1 MPTQVTNYQCPACT
15 GPLHYSAKSGKL
27 ACDYCG
33 SSFDVAEIEALY
45 ARKEAEAAA
54 AKQAADAK
62 AEAAQAAKAEAAEAA
77 AASGGWDTSD
87 LSRDWGAEADG
98 LRVYSCP
105 SCGAEL
111 ICDQSTAATA
121 CPYCGNPAIVPGQF
135 SGALRPDYI
144 LPFRLSKDDA
154 VQALRAH
161 YKGKPFLPRSFTS
174 ANHIEQ
180 IQGVYVPFW
189 LFDGGAEGAASYRA
203 SNTNVF
209 ETGDYEITE
218 TRHYHVVRAG
228 SLAFEKIPVDASSKM
243 PDDHMDSIEPFDY
256 AQLRPFS
263 TAYLPG
269 YLADKYDVTI
279 DDSRDRAD
287 TRCRETLAQ
296 ALRDTVTGYGACV
309 TERED
314 IALRRGKVHYAL
326 LPVWMLSTK
335 WHGQDFLF
343 AMNGQTGKLVGNLPT
358 DRGRV
363 WGMFAAIA
371 APLTVALTAILQFL
385 RDGGDGYE
393 TQTFRPAARAAA
405 GRDARSTGAG
415 RRGLGHG
422 RGRPAHRPTDQPA
435 LAARRRPRAQ
445 QRRRRVH
452 PHRGRLCRLRLHRR
466 GDGVLHA
473 LPQRLARRR

>member
-77 AASGGWDTSD
+77 AASGSWDTSD

-203 SNTNVF
+203 SNTNVY

-335 WHGQDFLF
+335 WNGQDFLF
-343 AMNGQTGKLVGNLPT
+343 AMNGQTGKLVGDLPT
-358 DRGRV
+358 DRGRF

-385 RDGGDGYE
+385 
-393 TQTFRPAARAAA
+393 
-405 GRDARSTGAG
+405 
-415 RRGLGHG
+415 L
-422 RGRPAHRPTDQPA
+422 
-435 LAARRRPRAQ
+435 
-445 QRRRRVH
+445 
-452 PHRGRLCRLRLHRR
+452 
-466 GDGVLHA
+466 
-473 LPQRLARRR
+473 

>member
-62 AEAAQAAKAEAAEAA
+62 AEATQAAKAEAAEAA

-335 WHGQDFLF
+335 WRGQDFLF
-343 AMNGQTGKLVGNLPT
+343 AMNGQTGKLVGDLPT
-358 DRGRV
+358 DRGRF

-371 APLTVALTAILQFL
+371 VPLTVALTAILQFL
-385 RDGGDGYE
+385 
-393 TQTFRPAARAAA
+393 
-405 GRDARSTGAG
+405 
-415 RRGLGHG
+415 L
-422 RGRPAHRPTDQPA
+422 
-435 LAARRRPRAQ
+435 
-445 QRRRRVH
+445 
-452 PHRGRLCRLRLHRR
+452 
-466 GDGVLHA
+466 
-473 LPQRLARRR
+473 

>member
-27 ACDYCG
+27 ECDYCG

-62 AEAAQAAKAEAAEAA
+62 AEAAQAARAEAVEAT

-111 ICDQSTAATA
+111 ICDRSTAATA

-189 LFDGGAEGAASYRA
+189 LFDGGAEGAASYLA
-203 SNTNVF
+203 SNTNVY

-279 DDSRDRAD
+279 DDSRDRTD

-343 AMNGQTGKLVGNLPT
+343 AMNGQTGKLVGDLPT
-358 DRGRV
+358 DRGRF

-385 RDGGDGYE
+385 
-393 TQTFRPAARAAA
+393 
-405 GRDARSTGAG
+405 
-415 RRGLGHG
+415 L
-422 RGRPAHRPTDQPA
+422 
-435 LAARRRPRAQ
+435 
-445 QRRRRVH
+445 
-452 PHRGRLCRLRLHRR
+452 
-466 GDGVLHA
+466 
-473 LPQRLARRR
+473 

>member
-135 SGALRPDYI
+135 SGALRPAYI

-335 WHGQDFLF
+335 WRGQDFLF
-343 AMNGQTGKLVGNLPT
+343 AMNGQTGKLVGDLPT
-358 DRGRV
+358 DRGRF

-385 RDGGDGYE
+385 
-393 TQTFRPAARAAA
+393 
-405 GRDARSTGAG
+405 
-415 RRGLGHG
+415 L
-422 RGRPAHRPTDQPA
+422 
-435 LAARRRPRAQ
+435 
-445 QRRRRVH
+445 
-452 PHRGRLCRLRLHRR
+452 
-466 GDGVLHA
+466 
-473 LPQRLARRR
+473 

>member
-27 ACDYCG
+27 ACDYGG

-335 WHGQDFLF
+335 WRGQDFLF
-343 AMNGQTGKLVGNLPT
+343 AMNGQTGKLVGDLPT
-358 DRGRV
+358 DRGRF

-385 RDGGDGYE
+385 
-393 TQTFRPAARAAA
+393 
-405 GRDARSTGAG
+405 
-415 RRGLGHG
+415 L
-422 RGRPAHRPTDQPA
+422 
-435 LAARRRPRAQ
+435 
-445 QRRRRVH
+445 
-452 PHRGRLCRLRLHRR
+452 
-466 GDGVLHA
+466 
-473 LPQRLARRR
+473 

>member
-27 ACDYCG
+27 ECDYCD

-209 ETGDYEITE
+209 ETSDYEITE

-358 DRGRV
+358 DRGRF

-385 RDGGDGYE
+385 
-393 TQTFRPAARAAA
+393 
-405 GRDARSTGAG
+405 
-415 RRGLGHG
+415 L
-422 RGRPAHRPTDQPA
+422 
-435 LAARRRPRAQ
+435 
-445 QRRRRVH
+445 
-452 PHRGRLCRLRLHRR
+452 
-466 GDGVLHA
+466 
-473 LPQRLARRR
+473 

>member
-27 ACDYCG
+27 ECDYCG

-54 AKQAADAK
+54 AKQEAEAAAAKQAADAK
-62 AEAAQAAKAEAAEAA
+62 AEAAQAAKDEAAEAA

-203 SNTNVF
+203 STTTVY

-256 AQLRPFS
+256 TQLRPFS

-343 AMNGQTGKLVGNLPT
+343 AMNGQTGKLVGDLPT
-358 DRGRV
+358 DRGRF

-385 RDGGDGYE
+385 
-393 TQTFRPAARAAA
+393 
-405 GRDARSTGAG
+405 
-415 RRGLGHG
+415 L
-422 RGRPAHRPTDQPA
+422 
-435 LAARRRPRAQ
+435 
-445 QRRRRVH
+445 
-452 PHRGRLCRLRLHRR
+452 
-466 GDGVLHA
+466 
-473 LPQRLARRR
+473 

>member
-27 ACDYCG
+27 ECDYCD

-335 WHGQDFLF
+335 WRGQDFLF
-343 AMNGQTGKLVGNLPT
+343 AMNGQTGKLDGDLPT
-358 DRGRV
+358 DRGRF

-385 RDGGDGYE
+385 
-393 TQTFRPAARAAA
+393 
-405 GRDARSTGAG
+405 
-415 RRGLGHG
+415 L
-422 RGRPAHRPTDQPA
+422 
-435 LAARRRPRAQ
+435 
-445 QRRRRVH
+445 
-452 PHRGRLCRLRLHRR
+452 
-466 GDGVLHA
+466 
-473 LPQRLARRR
+473 

>member
-54 AKQAADAK
+54 AKQEAEAAAAKQAADAK
-62 AEAAQAAKAEAAEAA
+62 AEAAQAAKDEAAEAA

-203 SNTNVF
+203 SNTNVY

-256 AQLRPFS
+256 TQLRPFS

-343 AMNGQTGKLVGNLPT
+343 AMNGQTGKLVGDLPT
-358 DRGRV
+358 DRGRF

-385 RDGGDGYE
+385 
-393 TQTFRPAARAAA
+393 
-405 GRDARSTGAG
+405 
-415 RRGLGHG
+415 L
-422 RGRPAHRPTDQPA
+422 
-435 LAARRRPRAQ
+435 
-445 QRRRRVH
+445 
-452 PHRGRLCRLRLHRR
+452 
-466 GDGVLHA
+466 
-473 LPQRLARRR
+473 

>member
-27 ACDYCG
+27 ACDYCD

-335 WHGQDFLF
+335 WRGQDFLF
-343 AMNGQTGKLVGNLPT
+343 AMNGQTGKLVGDLPT
-358 DRGRV
+358 DRGRF

-385 RDGGDGYE
+385 
-393 TQTFRPAARAAA
+393 
-405 GRDARSTGAG
+405 
-415 RRGLGHG
+415 L
-422 RGRPAHRPTDQPA
+422 
-435 LAARRRPRAQ
+435 
-445 QRRRRVH
+445 
-452 PHRGRLCRLRLHRR
+452 
-466 GDGVLHA
+466 
-473 LPQRLARRR
+473 

>member
-27 ACDYCG
+27 ECDYCG

-135 SGALRPDYI
+135 SGALRPDSI

-203 SNTNVF
+203 SITNVY

-256 AQLRPFS
+256 TQLRPFS

-335 WHGQDFLF
+335 WRGQDFLF
-343 AMNGQTGKLVGNLPT
+343 AMNGQTGKLVGDLPT
-358 DRGRV
+358 DRGRF

-385 RDGGDGYE
+385 
-393 TQTFRPAARAAA
+393 
-405 GRDARSTGAG
+405 
-415 RRGLGHG
+415 L
-422 RGRPAHRPTDQPA
+422 
-435 LAARRRPRAQ
+435 
-445 QRRRRVH
+445 
-452 PHRGRLCRLRLHRR
+452 
-466 GDGVLHA
+466 
-473 LPQRLARRR
+473 

>member
-1 MPTQVTNYQCPACT
+1 M
-15 GPLHYSAKSGKL
+15 
-27 ACDYCG
+27 
-33 SSFDVAEIEALY
+33 AEIEALY

-203 SNTNVF
+203 SNTNVY

-243 PDDHMDSIEPFDY
+243 PDDHKDSIEPFDY
-256 AQLRPFS
+256 SPQRPFS
-263 TAYLPG
+263 TAYQPG
-269 YLADKYDVTI
+269 
-279 DDSRDRAD
+279 
-287 TRCRETLAQ
+287 
-296 ALRDTVTGYGACV
+296 
-309 TERED
+309 
-314 IALRRGKVHYAL
+314 
-326 LPVWMLSTK
+326 
-335 WHGQDFLF
+335 
-343 AMNGQTGKLVGNLPT
+343 
-358 DRGRV
+358 
-363 WGMFAAIA
+363 
-371 APLTVALTAILQFL
+371 
-385 RDGGDGYE
+385 
-393 TQTFRPAARAAA
+393 
-405 GRDARSTGAG
+405 
-415 RRGLGHG
+415 
-422 RGRPAHRPTDQPA
+422 
-435 LAARRRPRAQ
+435 
-445 QRRRRVH
+445 
-452 PHRGRLCRLRLHRR
+452 
-466 GDGVLHA
+466 
-473 LPQRLARRR
+473 

>member
-15 GPLHYSAKSGKL
+15 GPLHYSVKSGKL

-62 AEAAQAAKAEAAEAA
+62 AEAAQAAKDEAAEAA

-314 IALRRGKVHYAL
+314 IALRRSKVHYAL

-343 AMNGQTGKLVGNLPT
+343 AMNGQTGKLVGDLPT
-358 DRGRV
+358 DRGRF

-385 RDGGDGYE
+385 
-393 TQTFRPAARAAA
+393 
-405 GRDARSTGAG
+405 
-415 RRGLGHG
+415 L
-422 RGRPAHRPTDQPA
+422 
-435 LAARRRPRAQ
+435 
-445 QRRRRVH
+445 
-452 PHRGRLCRLRLHRR
+452 
-466 GDGVLHA
+466 
-473 LPQRLARRR
+473 

>member
-335 WHGQDFLF
+335 WNGQDFLF
-343 AMNGQTGKLVGNLPT
+343 AMNGQTGKLVGDLPT
-358 DRGRV
+358 DRGRF

-385 RDGGDGYE
+385 
-393 TQTFRPAARAAA
+393 
-405 GRDARSTGAG
+405 
-415 RRGLGHG
+415 L
-422 RGRPAHRPTDQPA
+422 
-435 LAARRRPRAQ
+435 
-445 QRRRRVH
+445 
-452 PHRGRLCRLRLHRR
+452 
-466 GDGVLHA
+466 
-473 LPQRLARRR
+473 

>member
-62 AEAAQAAKAEAAEAA
+62 AEAAQAAKDEAAEAA

-209 ETGDYEITE
+209 ETGDYEVTE
-218 TRHYHVVRAG
+218 TDHYDVHRGG
-228 SLAFEKIPVDASSKM
+228 SIAFEKIPVDASSKM

-314 IALRRGKVHYAL
+314 IALRRSKVHYAL

-343 AMNGQTGKLVGNLPT
+343 AMNGQTGKLVGDLPT
-358 DRGRV
+358 DRGRF

-385 RDGGDGYE
+385 
-393 TQTFRPAARAAA
+393 
-405 GRDARSTGAG
+405 
-415 RRGLGHG
+415 L
-422 RGRPAHRPTDQPA
+422 
-435 LAARRRPRAQ
+435 
-445 QRRRRVH
+445 
-452 PHRGRLCRLRLHRR
+452 
-466 GDGVLHA
+466 
-473 LPQRLARRR
+473 

>member
-27 ACDYCG
+27 ECDYCG

-54 AKQAADAK
+54 AKQEAEAAAAKQAADAK
-62 AEAAQAAKAEAAEAA
+62 AEAAQAAKDEAAEAA

-203 SNTNVF
+203 SNTNVY

-343 AMNGQTGKLVGNLPT
+343 AMNGQTGKLVGDLPT
-358 DRGRV
+358 DRGRF

-385 RDGGDGYE
+385 
-393 TQTFRPAARAAA
+393 
-405 GRDARSTGAG
+405 
-415 RRGLGHG
+415 L
-422 RGRPAHRPTDQPA
+422 
-435 LAARRRPRAQ
+435 
-445 QRRRRVH
+445 
-452 PHRGRLCRLRLHRR
+452 
-466 GDGVLHA
+466 
-473 LPQRLARRR
+473 

>member
-263 TAYLPG
+263 TADLPG
-269 YLADKYDVTI
+269 YLADKNDVTI

-335 WHGQDFLF
+335 WRGQDFLF
-343 AMNGQTGKLVGNLPT
+343 AMNGQTGKLVGDLPT
-358 DRGRV
+358 DRGRF

-385 RDGGDGYE
+385 
-393 TQTFRPAARAAA
+393 
-405 GRDARSTGAG
+405 
-415 RRGLGHG
+415 L
-422 RGRPAHRPTDQPA
+422 
-435 LAARRRPRAQ
+435 
-445 QRRRRVH
+445 
-452 PHRGRLCRLRLHRR
+452 
-466 GDGVLHA
+466 
-473 LPQRLARRR
+473 

>member
-269 YLADKYDVTI
+269 YLADKYDVII

-335 WHGQDFLF
+335 WRGQDFLF
-343 AMNGQTGKLVGNLPT
+343 AMNGQTGKLVGDLPT
-358 DRGRV
+358 DRGRF

-385 RDGGDGYE
+385 
-393 TQTFRPAARAAA
+393 
-405 GRDARSTGAG
+405 
-415 RRGLGHG
+415 L
-422 RGRPAHRPTDQPA
+422 
-435 LAARRRPRAQ
+435 
-445 QRRRRVH
+445 
-452 PHRGRLCRLRLHRR
+452 
-466 GDGVLHA
+466 
-473 LPQRLARRR
+473 

>member
-27 ACDYCG
+27 ECDYCD

-87 LSRDWGAEADG
+87 LLSRDWGAEADG

-203 SNTNVF
+203 SNTNVY

-343 AMNGQTGKLVGNLPT
+343 AMNGQTGKLVGDLPT
-358 DRGRV
+358 DRGRF

-385 RDGGDGYE
+385 
-393 TQTFRPAARAAA
+393 
-405 GRDARSTGAG
+405 
-415 RRGLGHG
+415 L
-422 RGRPAHRPTDQPA
+422 
-435 LAARRRPRAQ
+435 
-445 QRRRRVH
+445 
-452 PHRGRLCRLRLHRR
+452 
-466 GDGVLHA
+466 
-473 LPQRLARRR
+473 

>member
-135 SGALRPDYI
+135 SGALRPDSI
-144 LPFRLSKDDA
+144 LPFRLSKGDA

-335 WHGQDFLF
+335 WRGQDFLF
-343 AMNGQTGKLVGNLPT
+343 AMNGQTGKLVGDLPT
-358 DRGRV
+358 DRGRF

-385 RDGGDGYE
+385 
-393 TQTFRPAARAAA
+393 
-405 GRDARSTGAG
+405 
-415 RRGLGHG
+415 L
-422 RGRPAHRPTDQPA
+422 
-435 LAARRRPRAQ
+435 
-445 QRRRRVH
+445 
-452 PHRGRLCRLRLHRR
+452 
-466 GDGVLHA
+466 
-473 LPQRLARRR
+473 

>member
-27 ACDYCG
+27 ECDYCG

-98 LRVYSCP
+98 LSVYSCP

-144 LPFRLSKDDA
+144 LPFRLSKGDA

-296 ALRDTVTGYGACV
+296 ALRDTVTGYGAYV

-335 WHGQDFLF
+335 WRGQDFLF
-343 AMNGQTGKLVGNLPT
+343 AMNGQTGKLVGDLPT
-358 DRGRV
+358 DRGRF

-385 RDGGDGYE
+385 
-393 TQTFRPAARAAA
+393 
-405 GRDARSTGAG
+405 
-415 RRGLGHG
+415 L
-422 RGRPAHRPTDQPA
+422 
-435 LAARRRPRAQ
+435 
-445 QRRRRVH
+445 
-452 PHRGRLCRLRLHRR
+452 
-466 GDGVLHA
+466 
-473 LPQRLARRR
+473 

>member
-335 WHGQDFLF
+335 WRGQDFLF
-343 AMNGQTGKLVGNLPT
+343 AMNGKTGKLVGDLPT
-358 DRGRV
+358 DRGRF

-385 RDGGDGYE
+385 
-393 TQTFRPAARAAA
+393 
-405 GRDARSTGAG
+405 
-415 RRGLGHG
+415 L
-422 RGRPAHRPTDQPA
+422 
-435 LAARRRPRAQ
+435 
-445 QRRRRVH
+445 
-452 PHRGRLCRLRLHRR
+452 
-466 GDGVLHA
+466 
-473 LPQRLARRR
+473 

>member
-27 ACDYCG
+27 ACDYCD

-54 AKQAADAK
+54 AKHAADAK

-111 ICDQSTAATA
+111 ICDESTAATS

-203 SNTNVF
+203 SNTNVY

-335 WHGQDFLF
+335 WNGQDFLF
-343 AMNGQTGKLVGNLPT
+343 AMNGQTGKLVGDLPT
-358 DRGRV
+358 DRGRF

-385 RDGGDGYE
+385 
-393 TQTFRPAARAAA
+393 
-405 GRDARSTGAG
+405 
-415 RRGLGHG
+415 L
-422 RGRPAHRPTDQPA
+422 
-435 LAARRRPRAQ
+435 
-445 QRRRRVH
+445 
-452 PHRGRLCRLRLHRR
+452 
-466 GDGVLHA
+466 
-473 LPQRLARRR
+473 

>member
-27 ACDYCG
+27 ECDYCG

-161 YKGKPFLPRSFTS
+161 YKGKPFLPRSFTY

-335 WHGQDFLF
+335 WRGQDFLF
-343 AMNGQTGKLVGNLPT
+343 AMNGQTGKLVGDLPT
-358 DRGRV
+358 DRGRF

-385 RDGGDGYE
+385 
-393 TQTFRPAARAAA
+393 
-405 GRDARSTGAG
+405 
-415 RRGLGHG
+415 L
-422 RGRPAHRPTDQPA
+422 
-435 LAARRRPRAQ
+435 
-445 QRRRRVH
+445 
-452 PHRGRLCRLRLHRR
+452 
-466 GDGVLHA
+466 
-473 LPQRLARRR
+473 